1 MSHRALLLAVG
12 VLAVALAG
20 CGSDSGSS
28 STPSPSADTTAKAE
42 DFPKGSGLTFQ
53 DVQSRYPAQLSLG
66 IGASVMRQG
75 SNRVPFVVLDKGARP
90 VRDAAVALYTVKT
103 DGTGVRGPYLA
114 RETPFGVSAEHL
126 SKTTASDPTATKAFY
141 AANVQ
146 FKGKPPQGVFALVR
160 MDGRLVAASPSPL
173 GVPSQKGFTPPD
185 VGDMAISIH
194 TQTVKDVK
202 KVSEI
207 TTRVPP
213 DTAMLQQDFA
223 SVLGHKPAVLV
234 FATPALCQS
243 RVCGP
248 VVDVADQVRS
258 EFGDKVAFIHQE
270 IYKDNQVNKGL
281 RPQLLKW
288 RLASEPWIFV
298 IDRNGRIAARFEGA
312 VSVPELRAQVQKT
325 LAS

>member
-1 MSHRALLLAVG
+1 MSHRVLLLAVG
-12 VLAVALAG
+12 VLAVALVG
-20 CGSDSGSS
+20 CGSDSGPN
-28 STPSPSADTTAKAE
+28 STPSPSAEATAEAQ

-90 VRDAAVALYTVKT
+90 VRNAAVALYTVKT

-114 RETPFGVSAEHL
+114 KETPFEVSAEHL
-126 SKTTASDPTATKAFY
+126 SRTTASDPTAAKAFY
-141 AANVQ
+141 AASVR

-160 MDGRLVAASPSPL
+160 MDGRLVAAAPSPL

-194 TQTVKDVK
+194 TQTVRDVK

-207 TTRVPP
+207 TTRIPP

-270 IYKDNQVNKGL
+270 IYNDNQVNKGL

-288 RLASEPWIFV
+288 RLASEPWTFV
-298 IDRNGRIAARFEGA
+298 IDRSGRITARFEGA

-325 LAS
+325 LES